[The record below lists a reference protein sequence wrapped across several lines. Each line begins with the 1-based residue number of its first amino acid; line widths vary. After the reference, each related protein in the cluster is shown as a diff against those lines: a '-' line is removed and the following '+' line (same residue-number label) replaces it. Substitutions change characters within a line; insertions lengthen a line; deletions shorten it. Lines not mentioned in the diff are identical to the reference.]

1 MEARP
6 NVVVSKCLGFAACR
20 YNGQMLSSEL
30 VEKLRPH
37 VDFIPVCAEF
47 EIGLGVPRDPI
58 RLVQENGVVRLMQPA
73 SGRDVSDEMNKFSE
87 DFLSSLSEV
96 DGFILKNRSPS
107 CGIKDVKVYSSI
119 QDGASIRRD
128 AGFFGGSVLRK
139 YGAHAVEDEGRLKD
153 DGIREHFLTKL
164 YTLARFRS
172 VRSMAN
178 LVRFQTENKLLLMAY
193 NQTGMRTLGRIVANK
208 EKKTLEDVMG
218 EYRIG
223 LQNAFLRA
231 PRRSSAVNVLMHA
244 FGYFKDRLNEK
255 EKKFFLKSLE
265 DYRKGTVP
273 LSSILTMLRM
283 WIIRF
288 DEAYLGTQQFFSPYP
303 KELEAAKEDIFT

>member
-30 VEKLRPH
+30 VEKLRPR

-58 RLVQENGVVRLMQPA
+58 RLVQEKGVVKLMQPA
-73 SGRDVSDEMNKFSE
+73 SGRDVSDEMNRFSE
-87 DFLSSLSEV
+87 DFLSSLPNI

-128 AGFFGGSVLRK
+128 AGFFGGQVLRK
-139 YGAHAVEDEGRLKD
+139 YGALAVEDEGRLKD

-172 VRSMAN
+172 VGSMAD
-178 LVRFQTENKLLLMAY
+178 LVRFQAENKLLLMAY
-193 NQTGMRTLGRIVANK
+193 NQTGMRALGRIVANK
-208 EKKTLEDVMG
+208 NGKGLEEVMDD
-218 EYRIG
+218 YRVG
-223 LQNAFLRA
+223 LQHAFSNA
-231 PRRSSAVNVLMHA
+231 PRRSSVVNVLMHA
-244 FGYFKDRLNEK
+244 FGYFKDRLNDK
-255 EKKFFLKSLE
+255 EKRFFLASLE
-265 DYRKGTVP
+265 EYRSGAVP
-273 LSSILTMLRM
+273 LCTILTMLLM

-288 DEAYLGTQQFFSPYP
+288 DEAYLGTQRFFSPYP

>member
-1 MEARP
+1 MKTRP

-20 YNGQMLSSEL
+20 YNGQMLTSEL

-37 VDFIPVCAEF
+37 VEFTAVCAEV
-47 EIGLGVPRDPI
+47 EVGLGVPRDPI
-58 RLVQENGVVRLMQPA
+58 RLVQEKGSIKLMQPA
-73 SGRDVSDEMNKFSE
+73 TGRDVSDDMNRFSE
-87 DFLSSLSEV
+87 GFLSTLRNI

-119 QDGASIRRD
+119 QDGASIRKD
-128 AGFFGGSVLRK
+128 AGFFGGQVLRK
-139 YGAHAVEDEGRLKD
+139 YGGLAVEDEGRLKD

-172 VRSMAN
+172 VRSMAD
-178 LVRFQTENKLLLMAY
+178 LVRFQAENKLLLMAY
-193 NQTGMRTLGRIVANK
+193 NQTGMRALGRIVANK

-244 FGYFKDRLNEK
+244 FGYFKEQLNEK
-255 EKKFFLKSLE
+255 EKIFFLTSL
-265 DYRKGTVP
+265 DSYRAGTTP
-273 LSSILTMLRM
+273 LNSILTMLRM
-283 WIIRF
+283 WIVRF
-288 DEAYLGTQQFFSPYP
+288 DEDYLSTQTFFSPYP
-303 KELEAAKEDIFT
+303 KELETLKEDIFT